1 MAGADRPDCRERD
14 PRGADMA
21 EAKINRFTAVVDVTH
36 IEKMLRWAK
45 TDNEHHFFSDERIF
59 GGNDS
64 APEPLQ
70 YFTAATG
77 F

>member
-1 MAGADRPDCRERD
+1 MDKKTTFMAVTD
-14 PRGADMA
+14 
-21 EAKINRFTAVVDVTH
+21 VVH
-36 IEKMLRWAK
+36 IDGMLRWAT
-45 TDNEHHFFSDERIF
+45 TDNGHHFFSDERVF

-70 YFTAATG
+70 YFTAAAG

>member
-1 MAGADRPDCRERD
+1 MTKR
-14 PRGADMA
+14 
-21 EAKINRFTAVVDVTH
+21 NTFTAVTDITH
-36 IEKMLRWAK
+36 IHKMLRWGV
-45 TDNEHHFFSDERIF
+45 TDNGHHFFSDERVF
-59 GGNDS
+59 GGDDS

>member
-1 MAGADRPDCRERD
+1 MEVWV
-14 PRGADMA
+14 A
-21 EAKINRFTAVVDVTH
+21 EKQINRIEEVVDVTH

-45 TDNEHHFFSDERIF
+45 TDNGHHFFSDERVF
-59 GGNDS
+59 GGVDS

>member
-1 MAGADRPDCRERD
+1 MSGH
-14 PRGADMA
+14 
-21 EAKINRFTAVVDVTH
+21 KVNRITATVDIEHV
-36 IEKMLRWAK
+36 EKMLRRAR
-45 TDNEHHFFSDERIF
+45 TDNGHHFFSDERVF
-59 GGNDS
+59 GGDDS

>member
-1 MAGADRPDCRERD
+1 MSKRTT
-14 PRGADMA
+14 
-21 EAKINRFTAVVDVTH
+21 FTAVADVTH
-36 IEKMLRWAK
+36 VQDMLRWAT
-45 TDNEHHFFSDERIF
+45 TDNGHHFFSDERVF
-59 GGNDS
+59 GGHDS

>member
-1 MAGADRPDCRERD
+1 MA
-14 PRGADMA
+14 
-21 EAKINRFTAVVDVTH
+21 KKTTFTAVVDVDH
-36 IEKMLRWAK
+36 IEDMLRVGT
-45 TDNEHHFFSDERIF
+45 TDNGHHFFSDERVF
-59 GGNDS
+59 GGHDK

>member
-1 MAGADRPDCRERD
+1 MSTRHT
-14 PRGADMA
+14 
-21 EAKINRFTAVVDVTH
+21 FTAVTDITH
-36 IEKMLRWAK
+36 IHKMLRWGV
-45 TDNEHHFFSDERIF
+45 TDNGHHFFSDERAF
-59 GGNDS
+59 GGDDS